1 MSANYTNL
9 LYHLVFSTK
18 GRIPLITDEI
28 REPLYQYI
36 GGIVRS
42 EGGALLEI
50 GGIED
55 HIHLLV
61 RLKPTLALS
70 DAVRLIKS
78 NSSKWL
84 NDGSYVRDF
93 RWQTG
98 YGAFTVSKSMMESV
112 RRYIRN
118 QPEHHRKQTFKAEF
132 VDLLKLNNVDYNKK
146 YLWD

>member
-1 MSANYTNL
+1 MSATYTNL